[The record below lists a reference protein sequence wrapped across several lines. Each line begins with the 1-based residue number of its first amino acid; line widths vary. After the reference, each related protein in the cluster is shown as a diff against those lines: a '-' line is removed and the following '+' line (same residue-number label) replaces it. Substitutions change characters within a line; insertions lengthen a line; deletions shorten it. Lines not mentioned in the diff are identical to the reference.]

1 LEVFYSR
8 AGAQLALIF
17 RRQYDKNLTEMIKD
31 FQYIYLAIYFFAL
44 LSLLIYGMNCYF
56 LMIYYRINHRKAI
69 KSHQALK
76 TRFYQDLPIRGWPRV
91 TIQLPI
97 YNERYVVERLIEAV
111 CRLDYRIHLLQIQI
125 LDDSTDDSAQ
135 IAQLAADRM
144 KAAGFDIVYLR
155 RKDRTGYK
163 AGALGAGLEGAKGDL
178 IAIFDADFVPD
189 PNFLMETVPFFSDP
203 KVGMLQTRW
212 GHLNSDYSM
221 LTRAQSIGIDGHFS
235 VEQASR
241 AWGGLFM
248 NFNGTA
254 GIWRK
259 KAIEDAG
266 GWQADTLTED
276 LDLSYRAQLK
286 GWKLTFAPGVVCP
299 AEVPVTI
306 SAFKSQQHRWAK
318 GSIQTAKKNLGKL
331 FKSNVS
337 PGIKIQAFLHLTHY
351 LVHPMMLL
359 VVLTSIPMLYT
370 GWLFNDLTYPVTIFT
385 LLCLTTFG
393 PTSMYIFSQRILYK
407 DWKSWIKYLPFLMCI
422 GTGIAVNNT
431 RAVLEALFDVKS
443 GFIRTPKYGIKHKQD
458 RWSGKQYTIPL
469 NSTSILEFILGLY
482 SLTGLILFLLFSKFL
497 VSPFLMIYTAGF
509 FSVFFLSIKQG
520 FVKTRRQKQV

>member
-1 LEVFYSR
+1 
-8 AGAQLALIF
+8 
-17 RRQYDKNLTEMIKD
+17 MIKD
-31 FQYIYLAIYFFAL
+31 FQYVYLIIYLFAL
-44 LSLLIYGMNCYF
+44 LSLLVYGMNCYF
-56 LMIYYRINHRKAI
+56 LMIYYRLNFRKAVR
-69 KSHQALK
+69 SHK
-76 TRFYQDLPIRGWPRV
+76 EMMEHFYQNLPDRGWPRI

-97 YNERYVVERLIEAV
+97 YNERYVVERLIESI
-111 CRLDYRIHLLQIQI
+111 CRLDYPGNLLEIQV
-125 LDDSTDDSAQ
+125 LDDSTDDTVQ
-135 IAQLAADRM
+135 IAKCAVKKM
-144 KAAGFDIVYLR
+144 KAAGFDIVYLH
-155 RKDRTGYK
+155 RKNRTGYK
-163 AGALGAGLEGAKGDL
+163 AGALRKGLEVAKGNL
-178 IAIFDADFVPD
+178 VAIFDADFVPD
-189 PNFLMETVPFFSDP
+189 SNFLTATVPYFCDP

-241 AWGGLFM
+241 AWGGFFM

-306 SAFKSQQHRWAK
+306 GAFKSQQHRWAK

-337 PGIKIQAFLHLTHY
+337 MVVKIQAYLHLTHY
-351 LVHPMMLL
+351 MVHPMMLL
-359 VVLTSIPMLYT
+359 VVLTSIPMLYS
-370 GWLFNDLTYPVTIFT
+370 GWFFNNLTYPVTIFT
-385 LLCLTTFG
+385 LLCLATFG
-393 PTSMYIFSQRILYK
+393 PTSMYLFSQRILYK
-407 DWKSWIKYLPFLMCI
+407 DWKTRIKYLPFLMCI

-431 RAVLEALFDVKS
+431 KAVLEALFDIKS
-443 GFIRTPKYGIKHKQD
+443 GFIRTPKYGIEDKQD
-458 RWSGKQYTIPL
+458 RWKGKHYTIPL

-482 SLTGLILFLLFSKFL
+482 SLTGLILFLFFSKFL

-520 FVKTRRQKQV
+520 FAKNRNQKHT